1 MKFIRAKQQQKERH
15 SSIIQWKGGSRNERP
30 ERCTRHIIPNSRVQL
45 KPALGCKEFYSS
57 SFAVADRFA
66 YKLIKS
72 LLETNDWLLTGFVS
86 RQYRHQQLL
95 GHACKWHIT
104 YSIIILMFVT
114 SSKHCSVCQNS
125 SPKWFDPRFYL
136 CSWTQIDNWSRCFFL
151 RLVKSVEYVN
161 NPKAFLNLTL
171 VLLEVK

>member
-1 MKFIRAKQQQKERH
+1 MERRQQERAARALH
-15 SSIIQWKGGSRNERP
+15 L
-30 ERCTRHIIPNSRVQL
+30 HIIPNSRVQL

-72 LLETNDWLLTGFVS
+72 LLEKNDWLLTGFVS

-104 YSIIILMFVT
+104 YSIIILMFAA
-114 SSKHCSVCQNS
+114 SSKHCSVFQNS
-125 SPKWFDPRFYL
+125 SSKWFDPMFYL
-136 CSWTQIDNWSRCFFL
+136 CSWTQIDNRSRCLFL
-151 RLVKSVEYVN
+151 RLEKSVGYVN
-161 NPKAFLNLTL
+161 NPKAILNLTL